1 MKELWRLWG
10 AIYNEQATRIHMKA
24 LQILTDSRYSPSI
37 GCCNSSSISV
47 LCQLSSSRSFP
58 FVIESFQ
65 VGAQNNTS
73 GLVKSAK
80 EEMLP
85 SYLPD
90 WAQCNT
96 SMTAALMVLVLFF
109 IIIHA
114 QKFKFLKYI
123 FKCFKKLTVSKILKF
138 SSFLI
143 STFKVFRNGIPACIF
158 YFFVLCNCLFTYSSV
173 VASVVHLM

>member
-37 GCCNSSSISV
+37 GCCNSSSISF

-109 IIIHA
+109 IIIHL
-114 QKFKFLKYI
+114 FFWLRW
-123 FKCFKKLTVSKILKF
+123 VSAVVGRL
-138 SSFLI
+138 
-143 STFKVFRNGIPACIF
+143 
-158 YFFVLCNCLFTYSSV
+158 SV
-173 VASVVHLM
+173 VAESGGHSLADVPGLLLLWNTGSRAQ